1 MAVFSWLKKK
11 QEIVPE
17 DVTKQ
22 PARRPIIRDWT
33 ENYTASVDLLRGL
46 YHNTYPGI
54 KLAGGLAF
62 PPIAVPVNFMGI
74 PIAHPVDE
82 NDTQTE
88 EELQEIM
95 RMFASL
101 FPLVHTFCHV
111 DGTLWVWP
119 KWSSKI
125 NNLIWEVITDD
136 TVTDIIKDIE
146 TGEILEVITDE
157 EITVKAGYNKDV
169 IVRRKRTFTKKEI
182 IIEWYGT
189 AAQLPNELRSVRI
202 RNVFNALPIPFANNK
217 EPGFVR
223 GHSDYERIISD
234 LVDYHN
240 TDLMRSTINTK
251 FQPKMVQEVANV
263 SNWLKNNGYVDI
275 SEIDPASA
283 DLFLNVTGEKTEFAW
298 PERAYEA
305 YSATLKQKFQKIV
318 EASGTPEITWGL
330 KTEGNRASVE
340 ESMDGLIK
348 FVHRKQD
355 QKNPSYLEL
364 FTYSLMIM
372 RFVRMGTPAP
382 EIKITWNDLDAVSD
396 EVRSIILKN
405 NADAMSKLIES
416 AGLTKQQVYNFYKK
430 LYPDVTEETLDEFIK
445 GMSDMAEHIQWKN
458 ASYSEA
464 MDMLGT
470 KNGRTDDQNLDD
482 EGGIQ

>member
-22 PARRPIIRDWT
+22 PPRRPIIRDWT
-33 ENYTASVDLLRGL
+33 ENYVASVDLLRGL

-62 PPIAVPVNFMGI
+62 PPIAVPVNFMGL
-74 PIAHPVDE
+74 PVAHPVDI
-82 NDTQTE
+82 NDEQTE
-88 EELQEIM
+88 ADLQEIT

-101 FPLVHTFCHV
+101 FPLIHTFCHV
-111 DGTLWVWP
+111 DGTLWIWP
-119 KWSSKI
+119 KWSAKVGR
-125 NNLIWEVITDD
+125 LIWEIITDD
-136 TVTDIIKDIE
+136 MVTDIIKDVE
-146 TGEILEVITDE
+146 TGDILEIITDE
-157 EITVKAGYNKDV
+157 EIMIKVGYNKDV
-169 IVRRKRTFTKKEI
+169 IVRRKRTFTRREI
-182 IIEWYGT
+182 AVEYYGT
-189 AAQLPNELRSVRI
+189 SMQIPEQLRDVRI
-202 RNVFNALPIPFANNK
+202 RNVFNALPIPFSNNK

-251 FQPKMVQEVANV
+251 FQPKMVQTVANV
-263 SNWLKNNGYVDI
+263 NNWLANNGYDTI
-275 SEIDPASA
+275 ADIDPASA
-283 DLFLNVTGEKTEFAW
+283 DLFLNVADEKTDFAW

-305 YSATLKQKFQKIV
+305 YSETLKQKWQKIV
-318 EASGTPEITWGL
+318 EASGVPEIAWGL

-355 QKNPSYLEL
+355 QKNPSYNEL
-364 FTYSLMIM
+364 FSQSLSIM
-372 RFVRMGTPAP
+372 RFVRIGTPAP
-382 EIKITWNDLDAVSD
+382 DIEIKWNDLDAVSD

-405 NADAMSKLIES
+405 NAEAMSKLIES
-416 AGLTKQQVYNFYKK
+416 AGITKQQVYMFYKK
-430 LYPDVTEETLDEFIK
+430 LYPDVTEETLDEFVL
-445 GMSDMAEHIQWKN
+445 GLSDTAEHLQWKN

-464 MDMLGT
+464 MDMLGNE
-470 KNGRTDDQNLDD
+470 NGRTNDQNLDD
-482 EGGIQ
+482 EGGI